1 MLPKT
6 ARIAGVAL
14 VSGIWSIALSTG
26 CEDQCDP
33 GWEIKNHEC
42 VRSAA
47 AADGASADA
56 GATGAD
62 AADDGTQEDA
72 GGDGGDAGSQCTT
85 SQLGVAC
92 RETTECTCDTS
103 FCAANPGTV
112 GFCTRTGCLQD
123 ASVCPSGWS
132 CMDLASFG
140 EGLPSICIPA

>member
-14 VSGIWSIALSTG
+14 LAGIWSIAPLTG

-42 VRSAA
+42 VRSAV
-47 AADGASADA
+47 ADASADA

-72 GGDGGDAGSQCTT
+72 GDDGDAASQCTA
-85 SQLGVAC
+85 SQLGVTC
-92 RETTECTCDTS
+92 MQNSECTCDTS
-103 FCAANPGTV
+103 FCAAQPGMV

-123 ASVCPSGWS
+123 ASVCPTGWS